1 MPRVRVGRQHTT
13 VKYPEQPDHGFKAG
27 LVAGLGQASK
37 RRLSLRWVR
46 RKWGRKVP

>member
-1 MPRVRVGRQHTT
+1 MPGDGAGKQHTT
-13 VKYPEQPDHGFKAG
+13 VKHPEQPDYGIKAG
-27 LVAGLGQASK
+27 LAAGLGQASK